1 MLHPSDN
8 LLRYNGT
15 QLEVYFSTVQKPAG
29 HLAPRREEKQEKSHL
44 LLRQPVSP
52 FPSLNLSPP
61 PSPVRAL
68 SLSVS
73 TEYRRLVTTS
83 PARSGAPSANNGISE
98 CKILARDHQEKKN
111 KQREDNKVSARNK
124 KKKRRDARGRS
135 KPSLRYQIKESK
147 RREKRKE
154 ASRPKDIS
162 EEGKGRGGMHAP
174 RILFIRPHSKRSLQ
188 GMPVLARPSAP
199 ASRWQFNKLLAAR
212 VPPTGLYSGARGKKG
227 FRSRT
232 VQQSGEQISVR

>member
-1 MLHPSDN
+1 MCLQSIDGS
-8 LLRYNGT
+8 LQR
-15 QLEVYFSTVQKPAG
+15 
-29 HLAPRREEKQEKSHL
+29 APH
-44 LLRQPVSP
+44 
-52 FPSLNLSPP
+52 
-61 PSPVRAL
+61 A
-68 SLSVS
+68 
-73 TEYRRLVTTS
+73 
-83 PARSGAPSANNGISE
+83 PARHRRTTGSPNARYSQGITG
-98 CKILARDHQEKKN
+98 RKKK

-124 KKKRRDARGRS
+124 KKERRDARGRS

-212 VPPTGLYSGARGKKG
+212 VPPTGLYSGAREKKRVSG
-227 FRSRT
+227 PFRPTKRRT
-232 VQQSGEQISVR
+232 DIGTLTT

>member
-8 LLRYNGT
+8 PLRYNGT

-29 HLAPRREEKQEKSHL
+29 HLAPRREEKKEKSHL

-52 FPSLNLSPP
+52 FPSLHLSPP

-98 CKILARDHQEKKN
+98 CKILARDHQEKK
-111 KQREDNKVSARNK
+111 KQQREDNKVSARNK
-124 KKKRRDARGRS
+124 KKKDEMPAVGRS
-135 KPSLRYQIKESK
+135 RASDIK
-147 RREKRKE
+147 
-154 ASRPKDIS
+154 
-162 EEGKGRGGMHAP
+162 
-174 RILFIRPHSKRSLQ
+174 
-188 GMPVLARPSAP
+188 
-199 ASRWQFNKLLAAR
+199 
-212 VPPTGLYSGARGKKG
+212 
-227 FRSRT
+227 
-232 VQQSGEQISVR
+232 